1 MRRGTAERAVG
12 NLSQTKLQRSL
23 LHFYIY
29 ANLSYSLGFTLC
41 QHRCVQVSPS
51 REDAIFQ
58 ACGLTA
64 EPAALVAGRTAAGQ
78 RGTRRW

>member
-1 MRRGTAERAVG
+1 MCRWKYVPNRKV
-12 NLSQTKLQRSL
+12 QTSL

-29 ANLSYSLGFTLC
+29 ANVRYLLDFTLC

-51 REDAIFQ
+51 REDTIFQ

-64 EPAALVAGRTAAGQ
+64 EPAALVAGCTAAGQ
-78 RGTRRW
+78 